1 MDRLRDHSCFWY
13 FRVSTPTCNIL
24 KTQTL
29 SVHAGLFECFHNPPN
44 NDMDY
49 KIFGV
54 CMWFLLFL
62 LLRVYTHVYL
72 TEEASKSK
80 AQSLSI
86 AMDYKCIY
94 IYIHVYVAFV
104 NSFYFLAQQ
113 SVSAT
118 QAWLNKPQGWI
129 VLLK

>member
-94 IYIHVYVAFV
+94 M
-104 NSFYFLAQQ
+104 SMCQ
-113 SVSAT
+113 
-118 QAWLNKPQGWI
+118 K
-129 VLLK
+129 VLLRRWTLEWKIKAEKSFSK